1 MSETVDPRQRFLF
14 STLPGLLSQAYDYVR
29 SNPLQATADV
39 AQAVTPGGALQDA
52 LAGSEQ
58 ISRSALRGDI
68 GGMVGGA
75 GAMGAGLLGAIP
87 LVGALG
93 RAGGTVARGV
103 SEAAP
108 TARAVE
114 NLPSYRVMP
123 EVNKPFDEW
132 IDALYA
138 PNVRGPGNIVR
149 HPSVGYRG
157 VSDAEL
163 QAAVKE
169 GKFKPASGDDLF
181 IEYDPERY
189 VGGGAYGAKKG
200 GAIVQFSTEGI
211 PVREIDSY
219 HVKGLKEKGV
229 NEIPLSN
236 VSNVWQWN
244 PETKTHN
251 LLSQEDLNI
260 ILRRFGLLGTIGAGA
275 AMAGAQEMQQ

>member
-39 AQAVTPGGALQDA
+39 AQVVSPGGSLQDA

-75 GAMGAGLLGAIP
+75 GAVGAGLLGAIP

-93 RAGGTVARGV
+93 RAGGAAMRGA

-108 TARAVE
+108 VARAVE

-138 PNVRGPGNIVR
+138 PNVRGLGNIVR

-169 GKFKPASGDDLF
+169 GKFKPASGNDLF

-236 VSNVWQWN
+236 VSNIWQWS

-251 LLSQEDLNI
+251 LLSQEDLNT